1 MAAGDLP
8 LFDAETTQ
16 VIVRVT
22 LLLFLDLEK
31 FSYVSPMRDNLGV
44 PLPLDIRSRQAV
56 FESTP
61 ELLSRG
67 EWVCLNIQP
76 NVAWPVRPQ
85 SLHFFD
91 QRIWIIPITIECYP
105 GVAMRCP
112 PGMTRDDA
120 EGILYRL
127 LSVISWRES
136 CGIVVA
142 HRSGGSLPHMMG
154 LEKKSGFSIRD
165 SFDFTDLICPQ
176 EDDPRVALALMR
188 EARGL
193 NHYGYAFLSYWRIL
207 ELAFPKAGARVA
219 WMQAALPTLSGQ
231 GVQDALASIAA
242 EGVTDVCRHLFGSG
256 RCAIAHATG
265 QPIINPD
272 DPRDAA
278 RLLRELPLVR
288 EMATRAIEERF
299 GIDTPMT
306 EYRKHLYELRGWKER
321 LGSQFVERILSG
333 DQPKDGELVDLP
345 LINVRLRESPPYLP
359 LEDMKPAAV
368 FVDGQLLELHYC
380 TADNLMVVRFRLNF
394 AEERLLFDVTNGL
407 YLHDD
412 SSVTA
417 AEYQREVQRFLRD
430 YFLNGVLQMWDTDN
444 GALLSRLDAFIPVN
458 CMVDL
463 DACNAGIAKA
473 DAEIE
478 RRRSAL
484 AEIA

>member
-193 NHYGYAFLSYWRIL
+193 NHYG
-207 ELAFPKAGARVA
+207 
-219 WMQAALPTLSGQ
+219 
-231 GVQDALASIAA
+231 
-242 EGVTDVCRHLFGSG
+242 
-256 RCAIAHATG
+256 
-265 QPIINPD
+265 
-272 DPRDAA
+272 
-278 RLLRELPLVR
+278 
-288 EMATRAIEERF
+288 
-299 GIDTPMT
+299 
-306 EYRKHLYELRGWKER
+306 
-321 LGSQFVERILSG
+321 
-333 DQPKDGELVDLP
+333 
-345 LINVRLRESPPYLP
+345 
-359 LEDMKPAAV
+359 
-368 FVDGQLLELHYC
+368 
-380 TADNLMVVRFRLNF
+380 
-394 AEERLLFDVTNGL
+394 
-407 YLHDD
+407 
-412 SSVTA
+412 
-417 AEYQREVQRFLRD
+417 
-430 YFLNGVLQMWDTDN
+430 
-444 GALLSRLDAFIPVN
+444 
-458 CMVDL
+458 
-463 DACNAGIAKA
+463 
-473 DAEIE
+473 
-478 RRRSAL
+478 
-484 AEIA
+484 

>member
-1 MAAGDLP
+1 
-8 LFDAETTQ
+8 
-16 VIVRVT
+16 
-22 LLLFLDLEK
+22 
-31 FSYVSPMRDNLGV
+31 
-44 PLPLDIRSRQAV
+44 
-56 FESTP
+56 
-61 ELLSRG
+61 
-67 EWVCLNIQP
+67 
-76 NVAWPVRPQ
+76 
-85 SLHFFD
+85 
-91 QRIWIIPITIECYP
+91 
-105 GVAMRCP
+105 
-112 PGMTRDDA
+112 
-120 EGILYRL
+120 
-127 LSVISWRES
+127 
-136 CGIVVA
+136 
-142 HRSGGSLPHMMG
+142 
-154 LEKKSGFSIRD
+154 
-165 SFDFTDLICPQ
+165 
-176 EDDPRVALALMR
+176 
-188 EARGL
+188 
-193 NHYGYAFLSYWRIL
+193 
-207 ELAFPKAGARVA
+207 
-219 WMQAALPTLSGQ
+219 
-231 GVQDALASIAA
+231 
-242 EGVTDVCRHLFGSG
+242 
-256 RCAIAHATG
+256 
-265 QPIINPD
+265 
-272 DPRDAA
+272 
-278 RLLRELPLVR
+278 
-288 EMATRAIEERF
+288 MATRAIEERF

-321 LGSQFVERILSG
+321 LGSQFVERVLSG